1 MDIARKPLKK
11 PVLRRY
17 WPLFAAGGVV
27 MALFLI
33 YRSIGGASYVAQR
46 RNLVFSEVRR
56 GEFVIQIR
64 GVGMLVPKNIRW
76 LAANVDGRVESLP
89 VEAGA
94 KVKKGD
100 VIANL
105 VNPKLKEQLEES
117 SWELV
122 AADKEQKAKI
132 MEAEASLASIVA
144 EESDAEMEYKSAMLK
159 VQAEGPLAEKGI
171 VPRLEY
177 EQAKLTAE
185 QFKERTRMQ
194 RDRVQRME
202 ANVAAMREAYA
213 ARMSKMHNTH
223 NLIQQQID
231 DLTIRSRIDGVVQS
245 MSLKLGQQVTPGTE
259 AAKVAPYDNLVAM
272 LDVQDFLVRD
282 IAPGQSVTIDTRSS
296 KVPGKVVRIDPAVV
310 NGVVKVEVALDG
322 QMPPEARPDL
332 SVEGVIDVE
341 RKPDTLFVDRPALA
355 QSGSRTSMY
364 LLNED
369 GDAAKRVI
377 VQFGRASTRQI
388 EVVAGLKP
396 GDRVIVSDAS
406 AWESH
411 RNILIR

>member
-1 MDIARKPLKK
+1 MDIARKPQKK

-17 WPLFAAGGVV
+17 WPLFAAVGVV
-27 MALFLI
+27 MALFVV

-56 GEFVIQIR
+56 GEFAIQIR
-64 GVGMLVPKNIRW
+64 GVGTLVPKNIQW

-100 VIANL
+100 VITTL

-117 SWELV
+117 GWELV
-122 AADKEQKAKI
+122 AVDKEQKAKI
-132 MEAEASLASIVA
+132 MKAEASLASIVA
-144 EESDAEMEYKSAMLK
+144 DASDAEMEYKGAMLK
-159 VQAEGPLAEKGI
+159 LEAERPLAEKGI
-171 VPRLEY
+171 VPRVEY
-177 EQAKLTAE
+177 EQSKLAAE
-185 QFKERTRMQ
+185 KYKERIRVQ
-194 RDRVQRME
+194 HDRVDRME
-202 ANVAAMREAYA
+202 ANVDAMREAYM
-213 ARMSKMHNTH
+213 ARMSKMHNSH

-231 DLTIRSRIDGVVQS
+231 DLTIRSRIDGVVQT

-282 IAPGQSVTIDTRSS
+282 IALGQKVTVDTRSS

-322 QMPPEARPDL
+322 DMPPEARPDL
-332 SVEGVIDVE
+332 NVEGVIDVE
-341 RKPDTLFVDRPALA
+341 RKQGALFVDRPALA

-364 LLNED
+364 RLNDD
-369 GDAAKRVI
+369 GDTAERI
-377 VQFGRASTRQI
+377 NVQFGRASTRQI

-411 RNILIR
+411 SNILIR

>member
-1 MDIARKPLKK
+1 MDIARNPQTK
-11 PVLRRY
+11 PVMRRY
-17 WPLFAAGGVV
+17 WPLLAAAGVLL
-27 MALFLI
+27 ALFLI

-56 GEFVIQIR
+56 GEFAIQIR
-64 GVGMLVPKNIRW
+64 GVGTLVPKNIQW

-100 VIANL
+100 IIANL

-117 SWELV
+117 GWELIAV
-122 AADKEQKAKI
+122 DKEQNAKI
-132 MEAEASLASIVA
+132 MKTEAALASIMA
-144 EESDAEMEYKSAMLK
+144 DESDAEMEYKSAMLK
-159 VQAEGPLAEKGI
+159 VEAERPLADKGI
-171 VPRLEY
+171 VPRVEY
-177 EQAKLTAE
+177 EQSKLTAE
-185 QFKERTRMQ
+185 QFKERIRVQ
-194 RDRVQRME
+194 RDRVRRME
-202 ANVAAMREAYA
+202 ENVAAMREAYV

-282 IAPGQSVTIDTRSS
+282 IAPGQVATIDTRSS
-296 KVPGKVVRIDPAVV
+296 KVLGKVVRIDPAVV
-310 NGVVKVEVALDG
+310 NGVVKVEVAFDG
-322 QMPPEARPDL
+322 TMPPEARPDL
-332 SVEGVIDVE
+332 SVEGVVDVE
-341 RKPDTLFVDRPALA
+341 RKPGALFVDRPALA
-355 QSGSRTSMY
+355 QSGTRTSMY

-369 GDAAKRVI
+369 GDAAQRVN

-388 EVVAGLKP
+388 EVLAGLKP
-396 GDRVIVSDAS
+396 GDKVIVSDVS

-411 RNILIR
+411 SNILIR